1 VSASRPR
8 ALGSGGKTRKLP
20 TQAVPLLPALFRP
33 ADVDE
38 CLDESNC
45 RNGVCENTRG
55 GYRCACTPPAEYS
68 PAQRQCLNPEE
79 MGEPG
84 LVSWRSGRGRG
95 PGRTVIATPTHPL
108 AARRRGRVPGP
119 GSLPP
124 WPLRH
129 RCECHPPWVPGPS
142 GQDCQLPESPA
153 GEGDGRAGHIPGP
166 CPSGGATGR
175 GPRLGG
181 VERRRAVPASGF
193 FLMHRSHS
201 TERAPERREVCWGQ
215 RGEDG
220 MCVGPL
226 AGPALTFDDCCCR
239 QGRGWGTQCRP
250 CPPRGAGEPAWGG
263 V

>member
-1 VSASRPR
+1 MSASRPR

-124 WPLRH
+124 WPLRQPTGL
-129 RCECHPPWVPGPS
+129 PPLRV
-142 GQDCQLPESPA
+142 SPA
-153 GEGDGRAGHIPGP
+153 LGARAL
-166 CPSGGATGR
+166 R
-175 GPRLGG
+175 PRLPAPREPGG
-181 VERRRAVPASGF
+181 
-193 FLMHRSHS
+193 
-201 TERAPERREVCWGQ
+201 
-215 RGEDG
+215 
-220 MCVGPL
+220 
-226 AGPALTFDDCCCR
+226 
-239 QGRGWGTQCRP
+239 
-250 CPPRGAGEPAWGG
+250 
-263 V
+263 